1 MREMSALLQ
10 KQYASLPFLHMPFD
24 FRQLEPLGVHR
35 VSGSSIHVSICRYCV
50 TTSRRGQLGASLP
63 RAYRAAAWDGYG
75 CLVCC

>member
-35 VSGSSIHVSICRYCV
+35 VSTSTSISIYRYCV
-50 TTSRRGQLGASLP
+50 LRKESVIVRCVS
-63 RAYRAAAWDGYG
+63 
-75 CLVCC
+75 